1 MTPAPSNSAANPTP
15 TREALAS
22 ATCSVSLRKAALGR
36 WYAKLRNDPKR
47 WAERMEAQRKRRE
60 EKEIG
65 ERERQQA
72 RKAWAKLPKD
82 HPRKRRKRQ
91 AKAETMKAYRKRK
104 ELRLPDAD
112 VANRYLHMRLAD
124 CPKELIE
131 MKREHIRLTRKLGTR
146 IKSI

>member
-1 MTPAPSNSAANPTP
+1 MRPPSPTP
-15 TREALAS
+15 NQTATPCGSHAM
-22 ATCSVSLRKAALGR
+22 TCSVSLRKAAVDR

-47 WAERMEAQRKRRE
+47 WAERMETQRKRRE
-60 EKEIG
+60 AKEIR
-65 ERERQQA
+65 ERERQQE
-72 RKAWAKLPKD
+72 REAWAKLPNN

-124 CPKELIE
+124 CPKELIDI
-131 MKREHIRLTRKLGTR
+131 KREHIRLNRKLGTR
-146 IKSI
+146 IKSL